1 MRPRNP
7 IIITIILIP
16 MMISTIILITIQ
28 TGQATT
34 QRKDH
39 QALHTEVKDPHH
51 MKTQVTRRITTQ
63 RQKAVT
69 ILNMTA
75 KKSLVRTDTTDR
87 RKITSPSVRT
97 MKMTMHKIIPQV
109 GQEQVSRDTN
119 RVAATTKPGI
129 QRKTRMEIQRKA
141 NTSAPITTMEVQP
154 EAKKDLGQI
163 MEGRQ
168 TTTAVRRRTTGAPTT
183 TMSMVQVRRKATAG
197 QTTKTIMGIP
207 IKTMEAG
214 RKAAIEAATMT
225 PDLSTQIPGKSTV
238 RVIQAMMWMT
248 TVGLTQGQVKSMEQK
263 KKVTSTITTSTM
275 NSTMTT
281 QEARG
286 KSIQNSTTTMLTKR
300 MMFPTTMMMTGPGQV
315 MMNQRV
321 MERHQSSS
329 PNYRQ
334 TMETTT
340 IPATIQPATML
351 LEREEREEAGE
362 ASTAA
367 TPPSSRRSTPARE
380 SPGKPMIQPAGLA
393 GLPETLTG
401 TKWRRGQ
408 GETKA
413 TGETVQA
420 DNWALLVIPL
430 VGEDPVVLPLDRV
443 GRPQPAV

>member
-1 MRPRNP
+1 M
-7 IIITIILIP
+7 
-16 MMISTIILITIQ
+16 
-28 TGQATT
+28 
-34 QRKDH
+34 
-39 QALHTEVKDPHH
+39 EVKDPHH

-75 KKSLVRTDTTDR
+75 KKSLVRTATTDR

-97 MKMTMHKIIPQV
+97 MKMTMHQIIPQV

-129 QRKTRMEIQRKA
+129 QRKTRAAGLSPRMEIQRKA

-214 RKAAIEAATMT
+214 RKAATEAATMT

-238 RVIQAMMWMT
+238 RVIQAMTWMT

-263 KKVTSTITTSTM
+263 KKVTATITTSTM

-334 TMETTT
+334 TMETTI

-351 LEREEREEAGE
+351 LEREGREEAGE

-401 TKWRRGQ
+401 TKW
-408 GETKA
+408 
-413 TGETVQA
+413 
-420 DNWALLVIPL
+420 
-430 VGEDPVVLPLDRV
+430 
-443 GRPQPAV
+443 

>member
-1 MRPRNP
+1 MSQSTMRPRNP

-16 MMISTIILITIQ
+16 MMISTIILITTKRNRLTQ

-34 QRKDH
+34 QRKD
-39 QALHTEVKDPHH
+39 QALHMEVKDPHH

-75 KKSLVRTDTTDR
+75 KKSLARTATTDR

-119 RVAATTKPGI
+119 QVAATTKPGI
-129 QRKTRMEIQRKA
+129 QRKTRAAELSPRMEIQRKA

-197 QTTKTIMGIP
+197 QTTKTILGVL

-334 TMETTT
+334 TMETTI

-401 TKWRRGQ
+401 TKW
-408 GETKA
+408 
-413 TGETVQA
+413 
-420 DNWALLVIPL
+420 
-430 VGEDPVVLPLDRV
+430 
-443 GRPQPAV
+443 